1 MGGRW
6 DRGSAAAA
14 AASAAAT
21 GSGLATRPPA
31 AVWPAPVAQ
40 LAAPSRK
47 GQREGVRGALPMG
60 FLL

>member
-1 MGGRW
+1 MWGRW
-6 DRGSAAAA
+6 DRESA
-14 AASAAAT
+14 AASAAAP

-31 AVWPAPVAQ
+31 AVWPVPVAQ

-47 GQREGVRGALPMG
+47 GQREEVRGALPMG